1 MTNDK
6 SPMTNYQSPVRL
18 ALPSKGALER
28 STSSLLSACGM
39 SVFRPSDRQ
48 YFGSIP
54 SLPQINVLFQRA
66 ADIFTKVEEGSV
78 DLGITGYDVVR
89 EEGVGHD
96 NVVVIHDRLGYG
108 KCELVLAVP
117 ESWVDVSSIEDL
129 AELTLLFK
137 EKGKNLR
144 IATKYPNLTRDWL
157 YEKLIVNFSLVS
169 VQGAMEAAPS
179 MGYADMIADVTST
192 GTTLR
197 ENRLKR
203 ITGGTLLK
211 SQACLIGNK
220 RLLQDDPTKLD
231 TTKTILELIEANLNA
246 KKYVS
251 ITANVR
257 GKSADEIGNYLVNH
271 SELSG
276 LTGLRGPTIAKVY
289 SKEDKDWYA
298 VTIVVEQRML
308 LAAVNHLRNT
318 GGSDMTITSPD
329 YVFGSQ
335 SQNYQ
340 VFLERLKED

>member
-1 MTNDK
+1 MSNDK
-6 SPMTNYQSPVRL
+6 RIRL
-18 ALPSKGALER
+18 ALPSKGALEK
-28 STSSLLSACGM
+28 STLNLLSACGIG
-39 SVFRPSDRQ
+39 VFRPSDRQ
-48 YFGSIP
+48 YVGSIP
-54 SLPQINVLFQRA
+54 ALPHLTVLFQRA
-66 ADIFTKVEEGSV
+66 ADIFTKVEEGSA

-89 EEGVGHD
+89 EEGAGHD
-96 NVVVIHDRLGYG
+96 NVVVICDRLGYG
-108 KCELVLAVP
+108 KCELVLAIP

-137 EKGKNLR
+137 EKGRTLR

-157 YEKLIVNFSLVS
+157 YEKLIVNFSLVA

-220 RLLQDDPTKLD
+220 RLLQEDETKLE
-231 TTKTILELIEANLNA
+231 TTKIILELIEAHLNA
-246 KKYVS
+246 KQYVS
-251 ITANVR
+251 ITANVQ
-257 GKSADEIGNYLVNH
+257 GKSADEVGNFLINH
-271 SELSG
+271 SDLRG

-289 SKEDKDWYA
+289 SRQDDWFA
-298 VTIVVEQRML
+298 VTIVVEQKML
-308 LAAVNHLRNT
+308 LPAVNHLRNA
-318 GGSDMTITSPD
+318 GGTDMTVVSPD
-329 YVFGSQ
+329 YVFGAE

-340 VFLERLKED
+340 VFLDRLKGR